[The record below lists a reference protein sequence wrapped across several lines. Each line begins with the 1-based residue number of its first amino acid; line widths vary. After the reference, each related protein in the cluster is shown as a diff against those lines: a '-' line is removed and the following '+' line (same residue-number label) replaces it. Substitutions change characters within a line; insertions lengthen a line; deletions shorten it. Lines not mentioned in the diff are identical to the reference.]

1 MTTECTVKQV
11 IDIAKQ
17 WIIDKYS
24 HQPGFAGAHLVG
36 SLHHMPLDAVF
47 PAYRDVDLAIIF
59 DNIEE
64 QSIDNTGHQG
74 LLIEAIIVPANRY
87 VSAEKLLADP
97 SNASIFAAEHS
108 ILLDP
113 EGHLTKLSVTFA
125 QEYPKRQWVKARR
138 DKELADANIALKQ
151 LSQAQDVSQAV
162 FAIGELSMRLTAIL
176 TIVLL
181 TPLTHRRNLLQLRD
195 IISSDQEKQV
205 FEKLLQLIGSQD
217 ISSEQANDFLHKT
230 VTAFEHDY
238 SDQVPKTVASN
249 MTTAAS
255 QTQTPPPC
263 HSPHYNN
270 GPS

>member
-1 MTTECTVKQV
+1 MTTERTVKQV

-64 QSIDNTGHQG
+64 QSIDNTGHLG
-74 LLIEAIIVPANRY
+74 LLMEAIIVPAHRY

-113 EGHLTKLSVTFA
+113 KGHLTKLSVTFA
-125 QEYPKRQWVKARR
+125 QEYPKRQWVEAR
-138 DKELADANIALKQ
+138 
-151 LSQAQDVSQAV
+151 
-162 FAIGELSMRLTAIL
+162 
-176 TIVLL
+176 
-181 TPLTHRRNLLQLRD
+181 
-195 IISSDQEKQV
+195 
-205 FEKLLQLIGSQD
+205 
-217 ISSEQANDFLHKT
+217 
-230 VTAFEHDY
+230 
-238 SDQVPKTVASN
+238 
-249 MTTAAS
+249 
-255 QTQTPPPC
+255 
-263 HSPHYNN
+263 
-270 GPS
+270 